1 MVQHY
6 QIEGR
11 KEFIQRLFVDHDAAR
26 ARDVGIDKGIRACK
40 ISKSE
45 MVKSSKQS
53 DHFRSRSQSI
63 FDSKFSPR
71 IGSSKDLGN
80 SLRTPGRFSL
90 KYFPRGLRPVTRNRP
105 TNFAA
110 ARRRNFRATSTGA
123 DGSIE

>member
-45 MVKSSKQS
+45 MVKSSKQLTIS
-53 DHFRSRSQSI
+53 AAEVEYLRFEVQPQNWIEQGFRKQFTDSRPLFTQI
-63 FDSKFSPR
+63 LSKR
-71 IGSSKDLGN
+71 
-80 SLRTPGRFSL
+80 
-90 KYFPRGLRPVTRNRP
+90 
-105 TNFAA
+105 
-110 ARRRNFRATSTGA
+110 TSTGYEESS
-123 DGSIE
+123 D